1 VIIIICFYGIE
12 FLRVQYFFLSYKSKW
27 HINCIYK
34 ITSVYVVDIAMARSL
49 ATISPNT
56 QIGVYSCVTLSL
68 FRIVESLGVDPKL
81 LETCFQDRENLSKP
95 YAKISLNEF
104 ISAVEKTVEITG
116 YDNFSIM
123 YGSKC
128 DIESLGLLGYIFINS
143 KNLKHALEST
153 CKYFLFFQ
161 EYTTIKLEKH
171 GEYYVVSY
179 KVDDSYLKNQRY
191 DAEIT
196 LAIICNLIR
205 KVTYSNWQ
213 PALIEFENSEPAF
226 IGDHLAFF
234 KCTINFNAQKNSIYI
249 PKKDIDTKILG
260 ADPNLFEI
268 LTYTLENIGYKYNDN
283 EKFID
288 FIVMHIKLCMETKF
302 PHIEDIAKLTGI
314 PTWTLKRRLSSY
326 NTSFSVLLEKT
337 QKELSPPYLLD
348 ANLSISEVAYKL
360 GYSDIS
366 SFSKAFQ
373 RWYGISPKQW
383 ISQQP

>member
-1 VIIIICFYGIE
+1 MV
-12 FLRVQYFFLSYKSKW
+12 
-27 HINCIYK
+27 
-34 ITSVYVVDIAMARSL
+34 RSL
-49 ATISPNT
+49 ATIGTNP
-56 QIGVYSCVTLSL
+56 QIGVYSSVTLSL
-68 FRIVESLGVDPKL
+68 FRIVESLGIDPKL
-81 LETCFQDRENLSKP
+81 LETCFQDKENLSKP

-104 ISAVEKTVEITG
+104 IRAVEKTVEITG
-116 YDNFSIM
+116 YDNFPIM

-161 EYTTIKLEKH
+161 EYTTLKVEKH
-171 GEYYVVSY
+171 GEYYVVTY
-179 KVDDSYLKNQRY
+179 KVDDSYLENQRY

-205 KVTYSNWQ
+205 KATNSDWQ

-234 KCTINFNAQKNSIYI
+234 KCTLNFNARKNSIYI
-249 PKKDIDTKILG
+249 PKKDVEAKILG
-260 ADPNLFEI
+260 ADPHLFEI
-268 LTYTLENIGYKYNDN
+268 LTYTLENIGYKNNQN

-326 NTSFSVLLEKT
+326 NTSFSVLLENT
-337 QKELSPPYLLD
+337 QKELSPQYLLEPD
-348 ANLSISEVAYKL
+348 SSISEVAYKL

-373 RWYGISPKQW
+373 RWYGMSPKHW

>member
-1 VIIIICFYGIE
+1 M
-12 FLRVQYFFLSYKSKW
+12 
-27 HINCIYK
+27 
-34 ITSVYVVDIAMARSL
+34 VDMVMVRSL
-49 ATISPNT
+49 ATIGTNP
-56 QIGVYSCVTLSL
+56 QIGVYSSVTLSL
-68 FRIVESLGVDPKL
+68 FRIVESLGIDPKL
-81 LETCFQDRENLSKP
+81 LETCFQDKENLSKP

-104 ISAVEKTVEITG
+104 IHAVEKTVEITG
-116 YDNFSIM
+116 YDNFPIM

-161 EYTTIKLEKH
+161 EYTTLKIEKH
-171 GEYYVVSY
+171 GEYYVVTY
-179 KVDDSYLKNQRY
+179 KVDDSYLENQRY

-205 KVTYSNWQ
+205 KATHSDWQ

-234 KCTINFNAQKNSIYI
+234 KCKLNFNAQKNSIYI
-249 PKKDIDTKILG
+249 PRKDIETKILG
-260 ADPNLFEI
+260 ADPHLFEI
-268 LTYTLENIGYKYNDN
+268 LTYTLENIGYKNNQN

-326 NTSFSVLLEKT
+326 NTSFSILLEKT
-337 QKELSPPYLLD
+337 LKELAPPYLLES
-348 ANLSISEVAYKL
+348 NLSISEVAYKL

-373 RWYGISPKQW
+373 RWYGMSPKHW